1 MATGV
6 NVATDRIRV
15 QLGYPTPSRRSWE
28 ATPGS
33 HELRCRARDAAGNSQ
48 PGQPAWNAH
57 KEMRRAKLMPYPK
70 SGYQAA
76 RRDPG

>member
-1 MATGV
+1 MGGDAG
-6 NVATDRIRV
+6 
-15 QLGYPTPSRRSWE
+15 G
-28 ATPGS
+28 

-70 SGYQAA
+70 SGYHGA